1 VDGGCL
7 LEQVLPLAIETR
19 SAQLS
24 LQAIH
29 GPLPEEHL
37 PPGRRLPFL
46 AAADDREERLAAQK
60 LLRRAIEGTRDLG
73 VGLWG
78 LDFGQVPLEAD
89 ETEIRTWFARRE
101 LDDGE
106 PGHARLVRA
115 VAQRRRRGPALLD
128 ACRSS
133 LDAAIKLAER
143 HQLTLAL
150 RLAGTPWEVP
160 SPREAA
166 TLLAEYAGAP
176 IGVVHSPARLA
187 LLGAL
192 GLGVSA
198 PLRQLLREAARLVEA
213 ADAVG
218 LEYPLLAGLG
228 EADLA
233 DLRPTATTVPVVLS
247 GPPDAPVEE
256 VRAARSALEAT

>member
-1 VDGGCL
+1 MSL
-7 LEQVLPLAIETR
+7 RAIY
-19 SAQLS
+19 
-24 LQAIH
+24 

-37 PPGRRLPFL
+37 TPGRRLPFL

-60 LLRRAIEGTRDLG
+60 LLRRAIECTRDLG

-78 LDFGQVPLEAD
+78 LDFGRVLLEAD
-89 ETEIRTWFARRE
+89 ETEIRSRFARRE

-106 PGHARLVRA
+106 PGHARLARA
-115 VAQRRRRGPALLD
+115 VAQRRRLGPALLD

-143 HQLTLAL
+143 HQLALAL

-160 SPREAA
+160 SPRETA

-176 IGVVHSPARLA
+176 LGVVHSPARLA

-192 GLGVSA
+192 GLSVST
-198 PLRQLLREAARLVEA
+198 PLRERLREAALLVEA

-218 LEYPLLAGLG
+218 LEYPLVAGLG
-228 EADLA
+228 EADLTE
-233 DLRPTATTVPVVLS
+233 LRPTAATVPVVLS
-247 GPPDAPVEE
+247 GPPDAPIDE
-256 VRAARSALEAT
+256 VRAARAAIGSD